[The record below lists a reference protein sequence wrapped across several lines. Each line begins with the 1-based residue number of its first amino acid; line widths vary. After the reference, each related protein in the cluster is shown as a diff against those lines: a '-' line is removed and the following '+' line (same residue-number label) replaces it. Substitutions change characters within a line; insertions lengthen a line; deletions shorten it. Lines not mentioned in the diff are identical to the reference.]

1 MILQKNY
8 LGVRDLVIIASV
20 RSASIEPA
28 MHDTCGI
35 ISPSRC
41 LSCSCGPCCG
51 SYYGSCAYGCD
62 QTNYGVNGGKTHDV
76 KTHDAKTHGANRDRS
91 YCASYVSCASCPS
104 YQGGGWHQPLPE
116 ALLLECLAL
125 HLQVD
130 CQRMRLLHLQSDLN
144 QGHGRLRQDHQAHRV
159 DRMAAHHSHAVGPDS
174 PAVGAIR
181 TAGSDRDGLAAGG
194 REAGRE
200 SYCDSDH
207 SFAGIDPVAGRH
219 SRAEVAHVGHAT
231 VEGRSSTMV

>member
-1 MILQKNY
+1 M
-8 LGVRDLVIIASV
+8 VRTVIGATVLPMFLVLLVLPRIMLDCV
-20 RSASIEPA
+20 RHSTRVCIQL
-28 MHDTCGI
+28 T
-35 ISPSRC
+35 
-41 LSCSCGPCCG
+41 
-51 SYYGSCAYGCD
+51 
-62 QTNYGVNGGKTHDV
+62 
-76 KTHDAKTHGANRDRS
+76 
-91 YCASYVSCASCPS
+91 

-181 TAGSDRDGLAAGG
+181 TAGSDRDGLAAGV

-200 SYCDSDH
+200 RYCDSDH
-207 SFAGIDPVAGRH
+207 SFAGIDPAAGRH